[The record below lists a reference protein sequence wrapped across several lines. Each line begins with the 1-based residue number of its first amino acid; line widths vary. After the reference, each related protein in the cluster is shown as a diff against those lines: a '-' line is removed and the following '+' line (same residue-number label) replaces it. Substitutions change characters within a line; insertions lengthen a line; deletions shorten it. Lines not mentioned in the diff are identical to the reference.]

1 LNGATNTLSSVK
13 IKYLNPKQ
21 KREKMAKVISDS
33 LHSRLIQRALP
44 FRVILPA
51 GYELSGKRFP
61 VLYLLHGLFGNCD
74 NWLELTDI
82 LSYVESHDLIVVAPD
97 CGDSWYTDSETVG
110 NEKFESY
117 LIGELIPRV
126 ESQFRVITKRK
137 GRAIAGISMGGY
149 GAFKFALKRP
159 NSFIFAA
166 SCSGAFDA
174 PRMAEKTCGGD
185 WPEFEKSISRVF
197 GKEGSRTRIEN
208 DLERIVSGI
217 PDEQVK
223 DLPYFY
229 LDCGNKDEFVKANR
243 DMAQVLK
250 NRNFHFDY
258 REHSGGHDWN
268 YWNKRLEYILEVA
281 EKAFENSVEVFA

>member
-1 LNGATNTLSSVK
+1 
-13 IKYLNPKQ
+13 
-21 KREKMAKVISDS
+21 MAKVISDS
-33 LHSRLIQRALP
+33 LQSRLIQRALP

-74 NWLELTDI
+74 NWLEFTDI
-82 LSYVESHDLIVVAPD
+82 LSYVENHDLIVVAPD

-110 NEKFESY
+110 NEKLESY
-117 LIGELIPRV
+117 LIAELIPRI

-159 NSFIFAA
+159 DGFIFAA
-166 SCSGAFDA
+166 SCSGAFNA
-174 PRMAEKTCGGD
+174 PRMTRENCRDD
-185 WPEFEKSISRVF
+185 WREYGESISRVF
-197 GKEGSRTRIEN
+197 GAEGSRTRIEN
-208 DLERIVSGI
+208 DLERIISSV
-217 PDEQVK
+217 PDEQIK

-229 LDCGNKDEFVKANR
+229 LDCGNKDDFLQTNR
-243 DMAQVLK
+243 EVAQILK
-250 NRNFHFDY
+250 NRGFHFDY
-258 REHSGGHDWN
+258 REHSGDHEWD